1 MLLNIHDNLLLEH
14 IQEHFSKSFP
24 SLKIEFYRHPH
35 HWKKGSISQDKID
48 TKMKVSDIR
57 KKHNPGTLEIKST
70 DTTGH
75 IESLFKDRFGL
86 NVQIFR
92 KGKDCW
98 IQTIAIDNYTLNQ
111 QSEFSNRED
120 TSLPP
125 SVEQP
130 TDEYDFL

>member
-1 MLLNIHDNLLLEH
+1 MLLNIHDNLLLED
-14 IQEHFSKSFP
+14 IQENFSNSFP
-24 SLKIEFYRHPH
+24 SLKIEFYHHPH
-35 HWKKGSISQDKID
+35 HWKKGSVPQDKID
-48 TKMKVSDIR
+48 AKMRVSDVR
-57 KKHNPGTLEIKST
+57 KKHNHGILEIKST

-86 NVQIFR
+86 NVQLFR